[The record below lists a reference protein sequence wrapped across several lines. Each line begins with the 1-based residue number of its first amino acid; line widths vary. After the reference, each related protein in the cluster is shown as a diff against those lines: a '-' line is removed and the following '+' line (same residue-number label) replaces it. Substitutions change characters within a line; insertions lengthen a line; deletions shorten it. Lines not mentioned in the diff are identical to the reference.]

1 MSRGMTVGRARDA
14 LRLDTALWRALG
26 VFRLGAWLYAGA
38 SMAAHV
44 DGYARPVLGLAVL
57 LAMGA
62 WTAVAAWAYGRP
74 ELRRTSL
81 LVVDLVTGL
90 AAQQSSLLVL
100 TQEQIDAG
108 APTVAVCWA
117 AAPVLAWAIH
127 RGTRGGLLAASVL
140 SAGALVERGEAAQA
154 TVNSVVLLVLVGLVV
169 GYVVTLARQAEAD
182 RARAVALAAAVGE
195 REHLARE
202 VHDGVLQ
209 VLALVSR
216 ESDGR
221 LAELAAEQE
230 SRLRHLVSSAAV
242 PAPAYLERLA
252 GLAPSPVNEALQPLD
267 LRDLL
272 PVDPAVTVSAPAQ
285 PVLLAEHAAREL
297 AAAVAAAVDNALGH
311 GGGRCWLLVEDLGDE
326 VVVSVRDEG
335 PGFAAE
341 RLVTAASEGRM
352 GVARCIT
359 GRVED
364 LGGSVSIDSAPGRG
378 TEVELRVPR
387 G

>member
-38 SMAAHV
+38 SMAAHA

-74 ELRRTSL
+74 EWRRTSL
-81 LVVDLVTGL
+81 LVTDLLTGL
-90 AAQQSSLLVL
+90 VAQHSSLLVL
-100 TQEQIDAG
+100 THEQIDAG

-169 GYVVTLARQAEAD
+169 GYVVTLARQAETD

-230 SRLRHLVSSAAV
+230 TRLRHLVGTATA
-242 PAPAYLERLA
+242 PPPAYLERLA
-252 GLAPSPVNEALQPLD
+252 GLAPSPVNEARHPLD

-272 PVDPAVTVSAPAQ
+272 PVDPAVTVSVPAQ
-285 PVLLAEHAAREL
+285 PVLVTEHVGREL
-297 AAAVAAAVDNALGH
+297 AAAVGAAVDNALLH
-311 GGGRCWLLVEDLGDE
+311 GGGRCWLLVEDLADE

-335 PGFAAE
+335 PGFAAG
-341 RLVTAASEGRM
+341 RLAAAAAQGRM
-352 GVARCIT
+352 GVARSIT

-364 LGGSVSIDSAPGRG
+364 LGGSVVIDSAPGRG